1 MASWEQALKQR
12 FCALLGSDALQSL
25 GHSGHW
31 DPFAKCAARIDA
43 CHADRSIGA
52 CQDRRGIPPQELLPA
67 CLRER
72 EWDPARNDVEELA
85 FHAGPSLVN
94 VKLPSMFLDKEWDL
108 SPNMVSPAAVAA
120 TLTTLDESLP
130 HSQQRHCSFR
140 LDQAARFG
148 MVLEETLNPLP
159 GGLLVVT
166 RLDACSAFSKT
177 AQGGYGL
184 MAGDV
189 IVEVNGMHGSASE
202 LREKLRLVFSVS
214 GRRTIDLVVRARPP
228 FFNIEVRRDGP
239 QWNKLGMAAV
249 FDKSNPGSL
258 LVQGVHPEGL
268 IPEWNAAHGSLCICK
283 GDLITHVNDITMDVA
298 AMKEEVKRSSA
309 KGSRLRFRIVTPAG
323 QALGCQKE
331 VQEDTEDFAWP
342 ETTVPWDMQVR
353 WLDDIDDGMTEVSTA
368 CGSSSPSLSHSRSYS
383 SGTRTPEDTCPSGSR
398 TPEEYCR

>member
-1 MASWEQALKQR
+1 M
-12 FCALLGSDALQSL
+12 
-25 GHSGHW
+25 
-31 DPFAKCAARIDA
+31 
-43 CHADRSIGA
+43 
-52 CQDRRGIPPQELLPA
+52 LPA

-72 EWDPARNDVEELA
+72 EWDPVQCHEQEELA
-85 FHAGPSLVN
+85 IRPGLSRVD
-94 VKLPSMFLDKEWDL
+94 VKLPSMFFNKEWDL
-108 SPNMVSPAAVAA
+108 SPNMVSPSAVEA
-120 TLTTLDESLP
+120 TLPTLDESLP

-166 RLDACSAFSKT
+166 RMDSCSAFGRT

-189 IVEVNGMHGSASE
+189 IVEVNGTHGSASE

-214 GRRTIDLVVRARPP
+214 GRRIIDLVVRGRPP
-228 FFNIEVRRDGP
+228 FFNIEVRRDGEH
-239 QWNKLGMAAV
+239 WNKLGMAAV
-249 FDKSNPGSL
+249 TDKSNPGCL
-258 LVQGVHPEGL
+258 LVQGLHGEGL

-283 GDLITHVNDITMDVA
+283 GDLITHVNDVTMDVA
-298 AMKEEVKRSSA
+298 AMKDEVKRRAA

-323 QALGCQKE
+323 QALGCQNE
-331 VQEDTEDFAWP
+331 VQEATEDFAWP

-353 WLDDIDDGMTEVSTA
+353 WLDKVDEIDDSVSEVSTG
-368 CGSSSPSLSHSRSYS
+368 CNSSSASLRNSRSTS
-383 SGTRTPEDTCPSGSR
+383 SGTRTPEDSCPSGSR